1 MRAISTAYRNA
12 IEASS
17 SDEVTLVFLTVTH
30 DDLATPVRL
39 VSEDEN
45 SVSHHGGEIINYNKG
60 GNLFLGCPFA
70 LELLTDDERPP
81 RGRITMAD
89 PERRI
94 GLYLLPLV
102 DSPRIKIEL
111 VALSDY
117 VEGVYDSNNARS
129 PSGTPTVQ
137 YTADHLF
144 LRNVSGDAL
153 VIEAEIASYDM
164 VGEPWPSTR
173 ATQDLLP
180 GLFR

>member
-1 MRAISTAYRNA
+1 MRALSTGYRNE

-17 SDEVTLVFLTVTH
+17 SGEVTLVFITVTH
-30 DDLATPVRL
+30 ADLDTPVRL

-45 SVSHHGGEIINYNKG
+45 GVSYNDGLIINYNKG

-94 GLYLLPLV
+94 GIGILPLV
-102 DSPRIKIEL
+102 DSPRLKIEV

-117 VEGVYDSNNARS
+117 VEGTYDGNNARS

-144 LRNVSGDAL
+144 LRNVSGDAMT
-153 VIEAEIASYDM
+153 VEAEIASYDM
-164 VGEPWPSTR
+164 VGEPWTYIR
-173 ATQDLLP
+173 ATQDRLP